1 MKEDWPVP
9 LIKTG
14 LELCL
19 IWMILLG
26 SVIGLNGQTIK
37 FGGYTWNV
45 RSGYG
50 GPGPNYW
57 SNSTENVWL
66 DNNGYLHMKIKKV
79 GQIWYCSEVYTT
91 HYTQYG
97 EHRFVVECRLDS
109 LDKNVVVGLFNYR
122 DDTHEIDIE
131 FARWGVPGYAK
142 FGSYTIQ
149 PYTVAGNSE
158 SFAFT
163 LETMISTHSFNWQN
177 GYIAFTSFQGVDFS
191 PSKLIKNW
199 VYTGADNPADTDRL
213 RTHINFWL
221 FEGKAPVDTGHLE
234 LIIRDVKLPE
244 PLGTA
249 TEPELNYSPG
259 EFNLGQNY
267 PNPFNHSTK
276 IMYQL
281 PSNSPVYL
289 DVFDNSGQQVS
300 STHLGEQNAGSHV
313 LHFDAEN
320 LASGI
325 YYYRLS
331 SARHQ
336 CIKKMILMK

>member
-1 MKEDWPVP
+1 MHGVKAGFFFLLVWSS
-9 LIKTG
+9 IAGGAAG
-14 LELCL
+14 LR
-19 IWMILLG
+19 
-26 SVIGLNGQTIK
+26 GQSIN

-45 RSGYG
+45 RSGTG

-66 DNNGYLHMKIKKV
+66 DSNGYLHMKIRKV
-79 GQIWYCSEVYTT
+79 GQIWYCSEVFTT

-97 EHRFVVECRLDS
+97 DHRFVVECSLDS
-109 LDKNVVVGLFNYR
+109 LDNNVVVGLFNYR

-163 LETMISTHSFNWQN
+163 LETTISTHSFNWQN
-177 GYIAFTSFQGVDFS
+177 NYIAFTSFQGINFS
-191 PSKLIKNW
+191 PTKLIKSW
-199 VYTGADNPADTDRL
+199 VYTGAYNPKDTDKL

-234 LIIRDVKLPE
+234 LIIRDIRLPE

-249 TEPELNYSPG
+249 VEPESNHSAG
-259 EFNLGQNY
+259 EFDLGQNY

-276 IMYQL
+276 ITYQL
-281 PSNSPVYL
+281 PSNSQVVL
-289 DVFDNSGQQVS
+289 DVFDSTGQQVS
-300 STHLGEQNAGSHV
+300 STNFGEQNAGRYS
-313 LHFDAEN
+313 LHFDAQN

-336 CIKKMILMK
+336 RIKKMILMK